1 MSKKLRITLT
11 SGLVG
16 KKQTQRRVVEA
27 LGLKKFGTSVVHL
40 DSPTILGM
48 IDKVQ
53 HLVTVTEETGDAATK
68 STKTK
73 AAKTTNTEKPA
84 AAKPKAKAAAK

>member
-27 LGLKKFGTSVVHL
+27 LGLKKFGTSVVHS

-53 HLVTVTEETGDAATK
+53 HLVTVTEETGEAATK
-68 STKTK
+68 QPKIK
-73 AAKTTNTEKPA
+73 AAKTTKTEKPA